1 MQIQL
6 NRPAAAARLTGSADA
21 AGLTGTVKFYQQPGG
36 VVVAAYISGLPRNGS
51 GIYGFHIH
59 EGSAC
64 SGTDFAAS
72 GGHYNPGDVPHPRH
86 AGDLPPL
93 LSCGGRAYMAVLTDR
108 FSVRDVLGRTVV
120 IHSREDDFRTQ
131 PSGDAGEKIACGVIR
146 KVQKRM

>member
-1 MQIQL
+1 V
-6 NRPAAAARLTGSADA
+6 
-21 AGLTGTVKFYQQPGG
+21 GLTGTVKFYQQPGG
-36 VVVAAYISGLPRNGS
+36 VVVVAYISGLPRNGS

-59 EGSAC
+59 EGAAC

-72 GGHYNPGDVPHPRH
+72 GGHYNPGGVPHPRH

-131 PSGDAGEKIACGVIR
+131 PSGDPGEKIACGVIHR
-146 KVQKRM
+146 LNG